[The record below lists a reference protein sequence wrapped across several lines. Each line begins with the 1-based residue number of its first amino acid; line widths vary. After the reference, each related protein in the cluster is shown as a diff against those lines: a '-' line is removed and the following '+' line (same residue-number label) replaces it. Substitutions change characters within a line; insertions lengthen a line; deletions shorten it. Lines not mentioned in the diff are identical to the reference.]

1 MQKYDVHLFPVVRF
15 TVRGVEAESMEDAC
29 KKADQLLS
37 DETIKT
43 AIAGGSEHEADFADE
58 VIEALVDVQSN
69 EDYSESTWLK
79 PDGDDGKNTRK
90 PKVDVTAREPTMD
103 PLKAQYVKFIEV
115 TDPDTGA
122 EVELEV
128 YKDPESGAMF
138 AIDSTFLEQ
147 VRQIIPSPFNPGNDL
162 LCEGGE

>member
-1 MQKYDVHLFPVVRF
+1 
-15 TVRGVEAESMEDAC
+15 
-29 KKADQLLS
+29 
-37 DETIKT
+37 
-43 AIAGGSEHEADFADE
+43 
-58 VIEALVDVQSN
+58 
-69 EDYSESTWLK
+69 
-79 PDGDDGKNTRK
+79 
-90 PKVDVTAREPTMD
+90 MD

-147 VRQIIPSPFNPGNDL
+147 VRQIIPSRSTLAMICFVREANRK
-162 LCEGGE
+162 

>member
-1 MQKYDVHLFPVVRF
+1 M
-15 TVRGVEAESMEDAC
+15 
-29 KKADQLLS
+29 
-37 DETIKT
+37 
-43 AIAGGSEHEADFADE
+43 
-58 VIEALVDVQSN
+58 
-69 EDYSESTWLK
+69 
-79 PDGDDGKNTRK
+79 DGKNTRK
-90 PKVDVTAREPTMD
+90 PKVDVTARELTMD
-103 PLKAQYVKFIEV
+103 PLKAKYVKFIEV

-147 VRQIIPSPFNPGNDL
+147 VRQVIPSPFNPGNDQ